1 MNGAILRWAFPRA
14 LPKRFVQTASLP
26 LLMAAAYYVGCLAGF
41 ALRFPDSGISFFWP
55 PTAVLAAALILVA
68 SRSWSLVLAA
78 SFAAHAVAHAQNGV
92 PVAAW
97 PVQFLGNT
105 VQAVLAALVVRRY
118 SGPGL
123 LFAGLHKVLIFIV
136 GACFMAPAIAS
147 LIPASIYV
155 AMGWAEGF
163 AQAWRVRTVSNAIA
177 TLTIVPSLV
186 VAVRHLKNRPLVVP
200 RRLVE
205 YLLLLAGL
213 TAVHMA
219 MESVARADALGLA
232 ALYAPMPFLLWATI
246 RFSGP
251 GLSFALLW
259 TSLMI
264 IWSTLRGEGPF
275 AAAEDAVI
283 GVQLLIAVTAVPM
296 MLIAGLL
303 EQNRREHLALVDA
316 EQQNSAILRAL
327 PDSIFLQTRDGVYLQ
342 HYAKATGDSTVIRQS
357 FLGRNMRDV
366 LPPEVAEAFS
376 QAFEGITGEGPS
388 VVEFGRMVNGETR
401 RYEGRFIGLDGNRV
415 LSIVRDI
422 TERWRSEKVLRETQQ
437 RYALATSA
445 GGMGVWELDIHTGTV
460 LVEGDLR
467 AMLGYSEKEIGN
479 RLTDW
484 QHLVSPADRE
494 RLHGQ
499 LISFMAGLSPTF
511 GLECRM
517 THRNGSERWI
527 ASQGAITDK
536 VGNVPSRARGTYADI
551 TERKETARALSD
563 ANDALVRTGR
573 IAAMAELSATVAH
586 ELNQPLTAIATNA
599 SACLRWLDTHVPLDI
614 LRGALNDMLH
624 DSRRASHIL
633 ERTQEMFTNRPVQKA
648 SLDLGE
654 VVRDVLELSSPR
666 LREFDVH
673 LEFVLESKPLPV
685 LADAVQIQQ
694 VLLNLIVNGVDAMQ
708 HVTGRT
714 RVLRISSRRCRRVAV
729 VSVRDSGTGLQA
741 DTATRVF
748 EPFFTTKPAGTGMG
762 LAISRSI
769 INGHRGRM
777 WLVANVDVGTTFRFT
792 IPLIDAESLAPA
804 DAPSSSV
811 TVRQHR

>member
-804 DAPSSSV
+804 DAPSSV